1 VTIGGPERPRV
12 RAIVGHLAASVL
24 LANVIPAVL
33 FYLCFRAGN
42 VWLALVAA
50 LAWCYGAIAWRKA
63 TRRPSSG
70 LMWLTVVALTAK
82 SALAFA
88 TGSTFLYFLQPA
100 LTDCVIAVIF
110 LVSLTTARPVV
121 ARLAADF
128 YPMSRDVAERPRIQQ
143 LFWRLTFLWAVI
155 CLAKAVST
163 IWLLHELPVAS
174 FLTVKTVVGPS
185 VAVGGAALTFWL
197 ALRVARREGLIRTE
211 RSG

>member
-1 VTIGGPERPRV
+1 MTIAAQESPRV
-12 RAIVGHLAASVL
+12 RAIVRHLAASVL
-24 LANVIPAVL
+24 LANVIPAAL

-63 TRRPSSG
+63 TRRRPSG

-82 SALAFA
+82 TALAFA
-88 TGSTFLYFLQPA
+88 SGSTFLYFLQPA
-100 LTDCVIAVIF
+100 LTDCVIAVVF
-110 LVSLTTARPVV
+110 LVSLATARPVV

-128 YPMSRDVAERPRIQQ
+128 YPMSRDVAERPRVQR

-163 IWLLHELPVAS
+163 IWLLQELSVAS
-174 FLTVKTVVGPS
+174 FLTVKTVRNYMS
-185 VAVGGAALTFWL
+185 NIFAKLQVADRAQAIVL
-197 ALRVARREGLIRTE
+197 ARDAGFGR
-211 RSG
+211 

>member
-1 VTIGGPERPRV
+1 VTIAAQESPRV
-12 RAIVGHLAASVL
+12 RAIVSHLATSVL
-24 LANVIPAVL
+24 LANVIPAAL

-50 LAWCYGAIAWRKA
+50 LTWCYGAIAWRKA
-63 TRRPSSG
+63 TRRPPSG

-82 SALAFA
+82 TALAFA

-100 LTDCVIAVIF
+100 LTDCVIAVVF
-110 LVSLTTARPVV
+110 LVSLATARPVV

-128 YPMSRDVAERPRIQQ
+128 YPMSRDVAERPRVQR

-163 IWLLHELPVAS
+163 IWLLQELSVAS
-174 FLTVKTVVGPS
+174 FLTVKTVVSPS

-197 ALRVARREGLIRTE
+197 ALRVARHEGLIRTQ
-211 RSG
+211 RSS